1 MTNIWARKAS
11 GGLLGVWARGRF
23 GLARA
28 AMRSLPLGVVGLLSV
43 FASGCDVFFAPQPT
57 PTPQVM
63 VVTATPTRTPPPTA
77 TLPPVSPTPVAPSPT
92 ATRVATAVPTAT
104 PLRIIIVVT
113 ATATPTPEAP
123 TATPVPPTPVGPA
136 PTNTPVPA
144 QFEYTGS
151 VGGVIRN
158 CGITE
163 IRGTIRDAAGNTL
176 NGRRVRVSWP
186 SGQTTS
192 DASGTPGQYDAG
204 VYDVVLDTESK
215 DGLWRV
221 WLVDGDRQIS
231 DQLQVRSTRD
241 CTGDSAA
248 NTIVVNFRRNS

>member
-1 MTNIWARKAS
+1 MIIMRAGQAS
-11 GGLLGVWARGRF
+11 GQPFGIWARGRW

-28 AMRSLPLGVVGLLSV
+28 GVRGLPLGALGILAVL
-43 FASGCDVFFAPQPT
+43 ASGCDVFFAPQPT
-57 PTPQVM
+57 PTPQVLL
-63 VVTATPTRTPPPTA
+63 VTATPTRTPPPTA
-77 TLPPVSPTPVAPSPT
+77 TLPPASPTPAAPSPT
-92 ATRVATAVPTAT
+92 PTRVATAVPTAT
-104 PLRIIIVVT
+104 PVRIIIVVT
-113 ATATPTPEAP
+113 ATPTPTPEAP

-136 PTNTPVPA
+136 PTNTPAPA

-151 VGGVIRN
+151 VGGIVKN

-163 IRGTIRDAAGNTL
+163 IRGTIKDAAGNTL

-186 SGQTTS
+186 SGQATS
-192 DASGTPGQYDAG
+192 VASGEPGQYDAG

-221 WLVDGDRQIS
+221 WMVDGDRQIS

-248 NTIVVNFRRNS
+248 NTIIVNFRRNS